1 MKITSIRDLAFFVL
15 DIAFLAAMTW
25 LCSSTLIEKWQIEQR
40 EKTDGCVIS
49 SRDNVRVSH
58 RKGRRREHHSY
69 SCTFSYEVGG
79 HRYTAHDSI
88 SGYVTPF
95 GFELPRKGQPITVFY
110 DSENPQSAKVFN
122 PEIHFLYWIGY
133 IALFAGL
140 WLFWPLRFQRKEMCG
155 KSSDRCVEDSSGACK
170 LWMGKY
176 WRNANAPIWP
186 CVLMIIVGLGFTWI
200 TLDTGLAYCKS
211 SSIVGCICLALNFA
225 SNLAIYL
232 ALSCLMSKI
241 NPIQRRHRFLAV
253 SGAIISCII
262 LFILWSVFRAAWKDI
277 FGIRGKSLLWPLL
290 FYIEGCRGLWRW
302 IVGVRDS
309 RMKRDGV
316 AVPIDKL
323 REVDDGVSAS
333 KNRNRIAI
341 CGVLIAVVALLMGFG
356 GWWWQ
361 RRQSQT
367 NTLEFVRLCEVG
379 KWDDAFALSQK
390 ADRKNPDFQF
400 YIGQMYAN
408 GWGVAKGAAEA
419 VRWYRKAANQDV
431 AEAQYNLGVCYDK
444 GEGVAKDAAEAVSW
458 YRKAAYRE
466 VAEAQYNL
474 GVCYDKGEGVEKDAA
489 KALRWYRKAA
499 EQGSARAQCNL
510 GGMYIMGRG
519 VEKDTAEAV
528 RWYRKAAE
536 QGHVGAQYNLG
547 VCYYNGEG
555 VVKDAAEA
563 ARWYRKAAE
572 KGHVG
577 GQCGLG
583 LCYATGEGV
592 ANDAEEAALWL
603 RKAADQGDKK
613 AQEALGYLNDEK

>member
-1 MKITSIRDLAFFVL
+1 MKIRDLAFFVL

-88 SGYVTPF
+88 SGYVTPI

-110 DSENPQSAKVFN
+110 DSENPQSANVFN

-290 FYIEGCRGLWRW
+290 FYIEGCRGLWRL
-302 IVGVRDS
+302 IVGVHDMTAIRS
-309 RMKRDGV
+309 TRNNPAV
-316 AVPIDKL
+316 AVWVKRGSKDCCEEDVCDKSKKDIQEDSL
-323 REVDDGVSAS
+323 LDSLKGPCDGTLGKKRLMSDNMGCFLAGLICIGVLLAFVFYNKTSPLCCTREGDRENATVDMARNENHVRSTRNNRELTGFAGFEFGESYSLFEDVVEVQKTSKSQENRIWRDVKGREIEGMEGFSDLYVWGSALSNRVFHIKLVTSEFDESQVVERMHNYARNLETKYGNKFEWEDDEATMTFKNHCLLWLYRRGGRIIVSAYDDDFRSKVMEGYEYVRECDLPSLETFLGVKFGDDCRKYNMHGDILNEDDGSYSVCAQM
-333 KNRNRIAI
+333 N
-341 CGVLIAVVALLMGFG
+341 
-356 GWWWQ
+356 
-361 RRQSQT
+361 
-367 NTLEFVRLCEVG
+367 EFMN
-379 KWDDAFALSQK
+379 F
-390 ADRKNPDFQF
+390 
-400 YIGQMYAN
+400 
-408 GWGVAKGAAEA
+408 
-419 VRWYRKAANQDV
+419 
-431 AEAQYNLGVCYDK
+431 
-444 GEGVAKDAAEAVSW
+444 
-458 YRKAAYRE
+458 
-466 VAEAQYNL
+466 
-474 GVCYDKGEGVEKDAA
+474 
-489 KALRWYRKAA
+489 
-499 EQGSARAQCNL
+499 
-510 GGMYIMGRG
+510 
-519 VEKDTAEAV
+519 DTYK
-528 RWYRKAAE
+528 R
-536 QGHVGAQYNLG
+536 
-547 VCYYNGEG
+547 
-555 VVKDAAEA
+555 
-563 ARWYRKAAE
+563 
-572 KGHVG
+572 
-577 GQCGLG
+577 
-583 LCYATGEGV
+583 
-592 ANDAEEAALWL
+592 
-603 RKAADQGDKK
+603 
-613 AQEALGYLNDEK
+613 